1 MLLSSSPPTTTAT
14 ATSADIAAKKEIPLS
29 TPFILDPQL
38 ETKIK
43 ETTKDL
49 LPGYRTH
56 LLNIAGIN
64 AANAAVICDYIAAL
78 KVEVKPAD
86 HYRRDNIELLT
97 RLAKKSYDRNFK
109 NLTRQDIILFLQS
122 FEKREEIDPLHKWVS
137 TYNLFRIQLFRFF
150 KWLYSPHIEQKMRP
164 KPSVI

>member
-1 MLLSSSPPTTTAT
+1 MLSSSPA
-14 ATSADIAAKKEIPLS
+14 AVTSADIATKKIPLS
-29 TPFILDPQL
+29 TPFILDPKL

-56 LLNIAGIN
+56 LLNVAGIN

-109 NLTRQDIILFLQS
+109 DLSRQDIILFLQS
-122 FEKREEIDPLHKWVS
+122 FEKCEEIDPLHKC
-137 TYNLFRIQLFRFF
+137 I
-150 KWLYSPHIEQKMRP
+150 
-164 KPSVI
+164 